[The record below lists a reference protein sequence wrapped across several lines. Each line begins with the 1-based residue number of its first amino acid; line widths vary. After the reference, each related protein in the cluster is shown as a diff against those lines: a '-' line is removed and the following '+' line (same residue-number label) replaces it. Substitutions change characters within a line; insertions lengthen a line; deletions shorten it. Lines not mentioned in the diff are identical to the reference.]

1 ETVLAFIMEPIG
13 GAATGALTAPDIYYS
28 RVREICDQ
36 YGVLL
41 IFDEV
46 MSGAGRS
53 GKYLAAEH
61 WGVTPDLVALAKGLA
76 SGYIPLG
83 ACVTSR
89 KIVGAVEDAGGF
101 MHGHTYSASPIA
113 CAVGRAVLAEH
124 LDNDLIGNA
133 ARMGAL
139 LKSRLEGLLDEF
151 EFIGEIRGRGLLL
164 GFDVIA
170 DRETGRPLPPEL
182 DAHMRLA
189 QEAYDRGLIIYSRRT
204 MGGAKGDNF
213 LVSPPLIVTEGQID
227 EIMDL
232 LLQALRAFAPA
243 ARAAIKA
250 G

>member
-1 ETVLAFIMEPIG
+1 M
-13 GAATGALTAPDIYYS
+13 
-28 RVREICDQ
+28 
-36 YGVLL
+36 
-41 IFDEV
+41 
-46 MSGAGRS
+46 
-53 GKYLAAEH
+53 
-61 WGVTPDLVALAKGLA
+61 
-76 SGYIPLG
+76 
-83 ACVTSR
+83 
-89 KIVGAVEDAGGF
+89 
-101 MHGHTYSASPIA
+101 
-113 CAVGRAVLAEH
+113 GRAVLAEH

-139 LKSRLEGLLDEF
+139 LKGQLEGLLEEF

-182 DAHMRLA
+182 DAHMHLA

-213 LVSPPLIVTEGQID
+213 LVSPPLIVTEDQIG
-227 EIMDL
+227 EIMDIL
-232 LLQALRAFAPA
+232 TQALRAFAPR